1 MVMETI
7 NRLRRTLAQWIW
19 PSVLSGTTGQEAVST
34 SERGFR
40 AITNNISGIIIQ
52 FDAQGRILF
61 ANAMVT
67 ARLGRSN
74 EQLLGLHL
82 RDVAPPEVFALVE
95 DYFERALTGKQVAF
109 EVAFPVNGVHTYFS
123 GSYVPEFDS
132 TGKLLSVYALWLDIT
147 ERKQVELRH
156 AAGER
161 RWLTIADN
169 LPALIAYVDS
179 NLRFEFCNA
188 TFSAWTGLQPAE
200 LLGRSLLDVIVTA
213 GPRRAPAIRHNQQR
227 ALAGERV
234 EFELGPDPEH
244 DSDPAKAKRW
254 LQVTFVPQAD
264 EGGKVDGIH
273 LLSSDVSSLKQ
284 VQQTL
289 ASLARFDELTGLP
302 NRYHLNEKLAD
313 ATRRNSRSGQPMGVI
328 FLDIDHFKQ
337 INDTLGHGAGDGV
350 LREFGRRLSG
360 CVRES
365 DTVARLGGDE
375 FLIVLENIGDSST
388 LETVGAKIL
397 EALTPPFALPGGP
410 LQVSSSIGLAFA
422 AGCGIVPADLL
433 ECADLALYDAKRAG
447 RATYRLNRYAGS
459 AAPTLHGDC

>member
-1 MVMETI
+1 METI
-7 NRLRRTLAQWIW
+7 NRLRRSLARWIL
-19 PSVLSGTTGQEAVST
+19 PVDPGTATGQGTVSD

-40 AITNNISGIIIQ
+40 AITDNISGIIIQ

-74 EQLLGLHL
+74 EQLLGHHL

-95 DYFERALTGKQVAF
+95 RYFERALTGEQVAF
-109 EVAFPVNGVHTYFS
+109 EVAFPVKGVHTHFS
-123 GSYVPEFDS
+123 GSYVPEFDAA
-132 TGKLLSVYALWLDIT
+132 GKLLSVYALWLDIT

-179 NLRFEFCNA
+179 DLRFEFCNA
-188 TFSAWTGLQPAE
+188 TFSTWTGLQPAE
-200 LLGRSLLDVIVTA
+200 LLGRSILDVIVAA
-213 GPRRAPAIRHNQQR
+213 GPRRAEAIRHNLQR
-227 ALAGERV
+227 GLNGERV
-234 EFELGPDPEH
+234 EFELGPDPEY
-244 DSDPAKAKRW
+244 DTDPAKAKRW
-254 LQVTFVPQAD
+254 LQVTIVPQVG
-264 EGGKVDGIH
+264 EGGMVEGIH

-289 ASLARFDELTGLP
+289 AGLARFDELTGLP

-313 ATRRNSRSGQPMGVI
+313 ATRRNSRSGLPMGVI

-337 INDTLGHGAGDGV
+337 INDTLGHGVGDSV

-360 CVRES
+360 CVREC

-397 EALTPPFALPGGP
+397 EGLTPPFALPGGP

-422 AGCGIVPADLL
+422 AGPGIVPMDLL
-433 ECADLALYDAKRAG
+433 ECADVALYDAKRAG
-447 RATYRLNRYAGS
+447 RATYRLNRYAGG
-459 AAPTLHGDC
+459 AAPALQANC